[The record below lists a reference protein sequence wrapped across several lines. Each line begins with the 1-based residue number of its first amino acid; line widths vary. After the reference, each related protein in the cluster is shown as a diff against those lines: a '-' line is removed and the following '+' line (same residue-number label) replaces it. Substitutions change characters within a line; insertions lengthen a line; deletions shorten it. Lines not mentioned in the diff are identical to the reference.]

1 MNYGKAFRIVRAT
14 FGLNQAEFSRLLGIG
29 QSHVSLIEAG
39 RRQPSRELIDGLA
52 DSLRIPRSLITLLAS
67 EPKDLE
73 LQEKEHVEALARSL
87 LRLLVSASDE
97 PVQQALPLPG
107 TNEEDK

>member
-1 MNYGKAFRIVRAT
+1 MNYGKAFRIIRAT
-14 FGLNQAEFSRLLGIG
+14 FGLNQADFSKLLGIG

-39 RRQPSRELIDGLA
+39 RRQPSRELIEGLA
-52 DSLRIPRSLITLLAS
+52 DALRIPQPLIALLAS

-73 LQEKEHVEALARSL
+73 LQGKEQIEVLARSL

-97 PVQQALPLPG
+97 AVQRALPFPD
-107 TNEEDK
+107 DKETDK